1 MIPGLYRRGT
11 REGFLLFLSF
21 GISVGSGEFSAAVP
35 GIERRGRY
43 KKAGQG
49 RIYVPVRR
57 KTAQIGYFNFAFV
70 FSRNG

>member
-21 GISVGSGEFSAAVP
+21 YISMGSGEFSAAVP

-49 RIYVPVRR
+49 RICVFVRR
-57 KTAQIGYFNFAFV
+57 ETAQRDYFNFAFA